1 MRPTDMKEVMF
12 GELVKVVDGKDP
24 DLKQLCLELWSMIN
38 VVYGHLTPNE
48 QAIAEIV
55 RCSPIVE
62 IGACSGYWAK
72 TIVDAGGRITT
83 AYDPYFNIVL
93 EGMHVGLAAIMERVH
108 ELPPAL
114 RHIALD
120 LNLDLWYLPWHPIM
134 EARAEDHVHK
144 HHDDTMLICWPDNPK
159 KEPDSVQDGLYAQ
172 LCLERYT
179 GKRLIYIG
187 EWNESLC
194 ANEKF
199 FELLE
204 EGWKCEKVIPVNG
217 AQFITRSSVNLYSL
231 RRK

>member
-1 MRPTDMKEVMF
+1 MRPDMKERLF
-12 GELVKVVDGKDP
+12 AELVHVVDGKDP
-24 DLKQLCLELWSMIN
+24 EMKQLCLELWSMIN

-48 QAIAEIV
+48 KAIAEIV

-83 AYDPYFNIVL
+83 AYDLYFNSAL
-93 EGMHVGLAAIMERVH
+93 EGMHAGLAAIMERVH

-120 LNLDLWYLPWHPIM
+120 LNLDLWYLPWHPIV
-134 EARAEDHVHK
+134 EAAAETRIHLHEL
-144 HHDDTMLICWPDNPK
+144 DTMLICWPDNSR
-159 KEPDSVQDGLYAQ
+159 KEHGEKQNGMYSQ

-187 EWNESLC
+187 DWNESLC

-204 EGWKCEKVIPVNG
+204 EGWKCEKVIPVKG
-217 AQFITRSSVNLYSL
+217 VHFISRSPVNLYSL